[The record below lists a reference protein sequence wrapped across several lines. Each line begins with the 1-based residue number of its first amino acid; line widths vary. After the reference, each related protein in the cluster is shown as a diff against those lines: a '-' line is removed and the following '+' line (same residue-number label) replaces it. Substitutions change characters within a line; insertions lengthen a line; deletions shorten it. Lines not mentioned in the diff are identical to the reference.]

1 MIVLTNHIQYKTIT
15 IHQVDMNV
23 LINVIQINMNFT
35 VGIFLIIIAK
45 VVILLVLL
53 VLVIISVRNV

>member
-1 MIVLTNHIQYKTIT
+1 
-15 IHQVDMNV
+15 MNV
-23 LINVIQINMNFT
+23 LINAILISMKFT
-35 VGIFLIIIAK
+35 VGIFLITIAK